1 LYHVFDFIGL
11 IFFDFFVIQAMS
23 IVQFSPKPKI
33 VKKEGKNNLLIGHFK
48 RNSPYGIIR

>member
-1 LYHVFDFIGL
+1 MSWIFIGL
-11 IFFDFFVIQAMS
+11 DFHDLFVIQTKS

-33 VKKEGKNNLLIGHFK
+33 VKKEGKNNLSISHFK